1 MVLWSAIT
9 SSLVPGHWKQE
20 SDAGDIPSQTFV
32 NQEFAR
38 ALTTREKK
46 QGMYYAGI
54 YWVSIYICYARENTS
69 WKISWG
75 MLMLQKSLE
84 VRGDVIKSFLVVE
97 CNCKKTKTCNKLK

>member
-9 SSLVPGHWKQE
+9 SSLVPGYWKQE

-46 QGMYYAGI
+46 QGMYYAGV
-54 YWVSIYICYARENTS
+54 Y
-69 WKISWG
+69 
-75 MLMLQKSLE
+75 
-84 VRGDVIKSFLVVE
+84 
-97 CNCKKTKTCNKLK
+97 